1 MKVNYQ
7 NINPHF
13 PAHGSIEVTT
23 NIGCKIQ
30 CEACPQHLLIKNYKK
45 KIENISV
52 PNAIKNAQMM
62 RLDDFKN
69 FLKSVP
75 EKVRID
81 FSGYSEPFLNPDC
94 IEMIDHANAKGHQI
108 SLFTTLVG
116 LDQSGI
122 DKLNFINFHWVC
134 HHIPEKEK
142 TTKVPHDEDHFNLF
156 KYSLDKLNSKKI
168 TFSCHGTPLDNYYN
182 EIKQRGFRLFFGDLY
197 DRAGNISRVGSVDLQ
212 KYNKPGRKSCR
223 ACGNGLNQ
231 NVLLPDGK
239 VTLCCQDYGMK
250 HVVGHLGKSSYK
262 EFLNSNELNNI
273 KKRMKNGGDA
283 DLLCNTCERA
293 VELPQPHFTIVIPLK
308 NEYENLK
315 ILLDSII
322 EQKFENFEIVLI
334 DYKSNNK
341 TKDLIEQ
348 YAYKDNRMHI
358 LVLNE
363 LDNYFQ
369 LAIKEATG
377 EYIIFVDNTMS
388 FKKNSFNFFAN
399 LIDKNQ
405 KKILHFSN
413 HLKKI
418 NTKNQIIKHSR
429 ENMQFDIMSNNRA
442 YNLSFLKENQ
452 NRKKTF
458 ETLQVKKANFYPL
471 LYYRLPGLKFVLIKN
486 FLINTLKRNKYLY
499 HLAVS
504 IKNKFLPFNL

>member
-1 MKVNYQ
+1 MKINYT
-7 NINPHF
+7 NISPHF

-30 CEACPQHLLIKNYKK
+30 CEACPQHLLIKTYKK
-45 KIENISV
+45 KIENISAL
-52 PNAIKNAQMM
+52 NAVKNAQMM
-62 RLDDFKN
+62 RLDDFKK

-81 FSGYSEPFLNPDC
+81 FSGYSEPFLNSDC
-94 IEMIDHANAKGHQI
+94 IEMIKYANAKGHQI

-122 DKLNFINFHWVC
+122 DKLNSISFHWIC

-156 KYSLDKLNSKKI
+156 KYSLDKLNTKKI
-168 TFSCHGTPLDNYYN
+168 TFSCHGTPLDNYCN
-182 EIKQRGFRLFFGDLY
+182 EINKRGLRLFFGNLLN
-197 DRAGNISRVGSVDLQ
+197 RAGNISRVGTIDLQ

-262 EFLNSNELNNI
+262 EFLNSKELNNI
-273 KKRMKNGGDA
+273 KERMKKGGDSE
-283 DLLCNTCERA
+283 LLCNTCERA
-293 VELPQPHFTIVIPLK
+293 VELPQPHFTIVIPFK
-308 NEYENLK
+308 EEYETLK
-315 ILLDSII
+315 TLLNSII
-322 EQKFENFEIVLI
+322 NQEFENFEIILI
-334 DYKSNNK
+334 DCKSTDR

-358 LVLNE
+358 LKLNDP
-363 LDNYFQ
+363 DNYFQ
-369 LAIKEATG
+369 IALKEATG
-377 EYIIFVDNTMS
+377 EYVIFVDNTVS

-399 LIDKNQ
+399 LMEKNQ

-413 HLKKI
+413 HVKKI
-418 NTKNQIIKHSR
+418 NTKNQIFQSFY
-429 ENMQFDIMSNNRA
+429 ESAQFNIIANNTA
-442 YNLSFLKENQ
+442 YNLSFLQEHQ
-452 NRKKTF
+452 NSINVPKSF
-458 ETLQVKKANFYPL
+458 QADKARFYPL
-471 LYYRLPGLKFVLIKN
+471 LHYTLPKLKFIIIKN
-486 FLINTLKRNKYLY
+486 LIIKILKKNKYFY
-499 HLAVS
+499 NFA
-504 IKNKFLPFNL
+504 IKLKNRLK